1 MFDIP
6 QTSSLLSS
14 LTNPTSIA
22 KVAAAVSFLLEI
34 RISLC
39 EQILLCGQIDIITA
53 GRDPIAVCNE
63 NVKRREQ
70 SKQKKKKAYSDSEL
84 F

>member
-34 RISLC
+34 QISLS

-53 GRDPIAVCNE
+53 GRDPIAVGIE
-63 NVKRREQ
+63 NVKRKEQ
-70 SKQKKKKAYSDSEL
+70 NKNRRIQIQIC
-84 F
+84 FRPI